1 MSKNLH
7 SASGAFKRKLK
18 KAKDV
23 AVSKSL
29 EKTPNFFI
37 TSKKPNKLDFKANVV
52 GERSGINELL
62 VPKLSCSS
70 ESNLESSSLSNERAI
85 LDDKDKDSIMLMH
98 NLSADSISQIHSTSS
113 LNLPD
118 ENVDFD
124 LTDPN
129 RWGPL
134 TDEVKDIIIKNLPK
148 HLSKITDCDF
158 SKSKRVYSDEITRYA
173 NKSMLFT
180 RMKNGQLQKR
190 EWLMY
195 SHSKG
200 CFYCV
205 PCTLFHNESINCDT
219 AFTNGFND
227 WKNASRL
234 LHHEKSA
241 AHRNNTLSFVKRG
254 NVHGR
259 IDSALHQQYMK
270 EVEYWRKVLSH
281 VLHVI
286 KFLGSRGLA
295 LRGSNVLRMKNLVL

>member
-1 MSKNLH
+1 M
-7 SASGAFKRKLK
+7 
-18 KAKDV
+18 
-23 AVSKSL
+23 
-29 EKTPNFFI
+29 
-37 TSKKPNKLDFKANVV
+37 
-52 GERSGINELL
+52 
-62 VPKLSCSS
+62 
-70 ESNLESSSLSNERAI
+70 
-85 LDDKDKDSIMLMH
+85 
-98 NLSADSISQIHSTSS
+98 
-113 LNLPD
+113 
-118 ENVDFD
+118 
-124 LTDPN
+124 
-129 RWGPL
+129 
-134 TDEVKDIIIKNLPK
+134 KDIIIKNLPK

-158 SKSKRVYSDEITRYA
+158 SKSKCVYSDEIMRYA

-195 SHSKG
+195 SHSTG

-270 EVEYWRKVLSH
+270 EVEYWRKVLSR
-281 VLHVI
+281 VVHVI

-295 LRGSNVLRMKNLVL
+295 LRGSKNEKFGSVTNGNFMGILELVAEYDEFLKSHIKTHGNPGKGNVNYLSTTICNEFVEIMHKKIVSTIVEELKSSKYYYYQY